1 MLLKKFFNVGFEE
14 IEVHDRQPFA
24 LGDLARYPLFT
35 PEFLDFL
42 RAVLPPERHA
52 ELVFSLVVT
61 ARRPRLRTEPR
72 RCGACRYD
80 NPAEARFCSQCG
92 ARLTD
97 ATAPAAQL
105 PEPEAL
111 CDLGDGGCDVG
122 ALLKVRTLVAALE
135 VGQVLEIRSSD
146 PGVRE
151 DVPAWCRMTG
161 HEYLGAAGHHY
172 FVRKR

>member
-14 IEVHDRQPFA
+14 IEVHDRRPVG
-24 LGDLARYPLFT
+24 LSDLTRYPVFP
-35 PEFLDFL
+35 PEFFNFL
-42 RAVLPPERHA
+42 REVLPPERHD
-52 ELVFSLVVT
+52 ELVSSLVVT
-61 ARRPRLRTEPR
+61 ARKPRPRTQPR
-72 RCGACRYD
+72 RCEACRHD
-80 NPAEARFCSQCG
+80 NPAEANFCSRCG
-92 ARLTD
+92 ARLAD
-97 ATAPAAQL
+97 AAATVIQL
-105 PEPEAL
+105 PEPDAL

-122 ALLKVRTLVAALE
+122 ALLTVRKLVASLN

-161 HEYLGAAGHHY
+161 HEYLGLAGARY